1 MDQEYKAWR
10 YHADHAPRL
19 LTGIAA
25 IEAAEAEGWKDSP
38 AKCEGFL
45 DKIGVDP
52 TDKMQVQ
59 YVGEVTEQTVEVTN
73 LLENVDTLDKQG
85 LLRLVELQ
93 FNEKW
98 ASKKLGAEKLRAKVK
113 QRIDADTVI
122 EA

>member
-1 MDQEYKAWR
+1 MDQAYKAWR

-38 AKCEGFL
+38 AKCVGFL
-45 DKIGVDP
+45 DKLGVDP
-52 TDKMQVQ
+52 NNKMQVQ

-73 LLENVDTLDKQG
+73 LIENVDTLDKPD

-93 FNEKW
+93 FGEKW
-98 ASKKLGAEKLRAKVK
+98 GKKKLGTEKLRVRVK
-113 QRIDADTVI
+113 QRIAADNVI